1 MTGEQL
7 DILDLVAENTDDW
20 WAACARQAIGL
31 LAVDGQPFS
40 ADDVHALGVPD
51 PDVPARWGAAFSA
64 ARKAGLIVPAGYVP
78 SQRAGR
84 NGSVI
89 RQWKGA
95 AA

>member
-1 MTGEQL
+1 MSEQL

-20 WAACARQAIGL
+20 WSASARQAIGY
-31 LAVDGQPFS
+31 LAQDGKPFS

-51 PDVPARWGAAFSA
+51 PDSPARWGAAFSA
-64 ARKAGLIVPAGYVP
+64 ARKAGLIVPDGYVP

>member
-1 MTGEQL
+1 MSDEQL
-7 DILDLVAENTDDW
+7 DILDLVAERTDDW
-20 WAACARQAIGL
+20 WASSARQAIGL
-31 LAVDGQPFS
+31 LAQDGRPFS
-40 ADDVHALGVPD
+40 ADDVHRLGVPD

-64 ARKAGLIVPAGYVP
+64 ARKAGLIEPHGYVP

-89 RQWKGA
+89 RQWRGA